1 MSITRPFT
9 LYREVPSFTSTS
21 TTLPRLTP
29 FFNEH
34 SAAATYIEGFFD
46 PVAFHYK
53 LSKTQPAPY
62 PSLYQ
67 PTSGDYPEHLYT
79 LVRVL
84 PLIRKSVTRMSHA
97 NPLLVTVKE
106 INPSFGNK
114 IKYLTGET
122 KDNYEENLAGLC
134 VASVQDYKELAHFL
148 YFAGYAEASSNPAS
162 SNPASSNPASSNP
175 ASSNPASSNP
185 ASSNPAYP
193 VAIPAWMQRPKESL
207 EAYPAHHTVTAMEA
221 LAEWY
226 RIPGVTQ
233 PVEFIAISLPEA
245 KGGPLVAKAYT
256 KPFTV
261 GLDKEASSGLLSMRV
276 RRARARLMLLGKE
289 LTINFKLP
297 MYVSDSRT
305 PYSFVNPY
313 QYRESAG
320 RLDPYYRKPLAA
332 SPGESTEPFLDTLL
346 AMYGEVPV
354 TLMSHS
360 RRVYNCY
367 GLPVRY
373 WSLVLDYYPTRYLLD
388 AFFEQPNEETFTK
401 LYLANQILARGYSL
415 ANTDQTYDLDTSD
428 SQLVALLEASWGQ
441 VHLEWLYANLI
452 RFI

>member
-46 PVAFHYK
+46 PVAFHHK

-148 YFAGYAEASSNPAS
+148 YFAGYAEASSNPA
-162 SNPASSNPASSNP
+162 
-175 ASSNPASSNP
+175 
-185 ASSNPAYP
+185 YP

-207 EAYPAHHTVTAMEA
+207 EAYPAHHTVTAMES

-428 SQLVALLEASWGQ
+428 SQLVALLEAAWGQ